1 MIDPA
6 VSASAMVLLR
16 PMRRIGFRRSVA
28 ACVALAGLFLIGD
41 GLWIHAK
48 ALLAQV
54 LLERAFATTMAT
66 GQVTKPWP
74 WADTWPVA
82 RLTVPRIGAHAIVLA
97 GSSGQALAFGP
108 GHVEHTP
115 DAGERGVAVYAA
127 HRDTHFAFLKDVL
140 PGDLIV
146 VTRADGRTLHY
157 RADHATVV
165 RFDAAGSY
173 AGFDAASPLARAGGK
188 LDVLRALG
196 VELRGPLALV
206 GDGATDLEAAPAAAR
221 FVAFGG
227 VVRRPA
233 VFAGAAVRA
242 EDPDLAALCR
252 RNCRDNEV
260 QGEIVVADVLNKGSR
275 QAAGLALESAD
286 LVLTNP
292 PFLEEGQARISPD
305 RGRAAAH
312 ALPAGGLEAWLKACT
327 GLLKPKGR
335 LVLIHRADRVAE
347 CLEISGKWLGGIE
360 LRFVHPVAD
369 RPAIR
374 FLLSGIKGS
383 RAPLTILPPVILH
396 GPDGRFTPEA
406 EALHRG
412 EATLL

>member
-1 MIDPA
+1 MTDITQDLLLGGRVHLVQPA
-6 VSASAMVLLR
+6 KGHRAGTDAVLLAASAQVKPSDVVVDVGAATGAVGL
-16 PMRRIGFRRSVA
+16 IVA
-28 ACVALAGLFLIGD
+28 AR
-41 GLWIHAK
+41 
-48 ALLAQV
+48 
-54 LLERAFATTMAT
+54 E
-66 GQVTKPWP
+66 
-74 WADTWPVA
+74 
-82 RLTVPRIGAHAIVLA
+82 
-97 GSSGQALAFGP
+97 
-108 GHVEHTP
+108 
-115 DAGERGVAVYAA
+115 
-127 HRDTHFAFLKDVL
+127 KD
-140 PGDLIV
+140 
-146 VTRADGRTLHY
+146 
-157 RADHATVV
+157 
-165 RFDAAGSY
+165 
-173 AGFDAASPLARAGGK
+173 
-188 LDVLRALG
+188 
-196 VELRGPLALV
+196 
-206 GDGATDLEAAPAAAR
+206 AR
-221 FVAFGG
+221 FVF
-227 VVRRPA
+227 VER
-233 VFAGAAVRA
+233 
-242 EDPDLAALCR
+242 DPDLAALCR

-327 GLLKPKGR
+327 GLLKPRGR